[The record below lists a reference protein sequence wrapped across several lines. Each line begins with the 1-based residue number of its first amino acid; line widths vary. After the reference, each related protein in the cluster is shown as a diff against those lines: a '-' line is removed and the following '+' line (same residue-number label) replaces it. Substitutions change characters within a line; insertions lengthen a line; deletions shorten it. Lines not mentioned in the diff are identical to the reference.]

1 MSIDFSYRWLLRHGK
16 NASAESSSKRPPSSE
31 SDSYGHFLTLDVQSP
46 AMANHAAA
54 SAAAPTPLKPESSGA
69 YLVSRSGERGI
80 DNPAVIDLSDESNR
94 HSGHQDPRCWLL
106 PDLARVEA
114 ERRLFNK
121 LDGTFLI
128 RRSAAGSAPYA
139 LSIAYRGVEKGVG
152 HILIHRSERGYGFA
166 EPYLHFPTLNDLVH
180 YYATNSLEEHNPQ
193 LTTTLAHPILAP
205 QSASESHYVVNNW
218 YSASL
223 SSCWKFSSPK
233 KKHRVLCL
241 RTLLY
246 NLLWFRQLKLCKAI
260 LCGHLWYLFC
270 DWKVWNLDERK
281 MPTTLTTSA
290 KSTKR
295 KNKNKNKKYKK
306 KTKQKKNKNIKQR
319 KEKYISAS

>member
-1 MSIDFSYRWLLRHGK
+1 MKQFLFLEFVPRWLQRHGK
-16 NASAESSSKRPPSSE
+16 SAESGCKRPPSSE
-31 SDSYGHFLTLDVQSP
+31 SDTYGHSLTLDAQSP
-46 AMANHAAA
+46 VMTNHTTV
-54 SAAAPTPLKPESSGA
+54 STAAPTALKAESNNCV

-80 DNPAVIDLSDESNR
+80 DNSAMIDISDESNR

-114 ERRLFNK
+114 ERRLYNK

-166 EPYLHFPTLNDLVH
+166 EPYLHFATLNDLVH

-205 QSASESHYVVNNW
+205 QSGPSENHYVVNN
-218 YSASL
+218 
-223 SSCWKFSSPK
+223 
-233 KKHRVLCL
+233 
-241 RTLLY
+241 
-246 NLLWFRQLKLCKAI
+246 
-260 LCGHLWYLFC
+260 
-270 DWKVWNLDERK
+270 
-281 MPTTLTTSA
+281 
-290 KSTKR
+290 
-295 KNKNKNKKYKK
+295 
-306 KTKQKKNKNIKQR
+306 
-319 KEKYISAS
+319 